1 MYKIVF
7 RFYEEYGEDFMEY
20 VGKKVVENV
29 KKEEIEKTKQNIL
42 KEFECYHVEA
52 NIYDENDKLVPFG
65 EV

>member
-7 RFYEEYGEDFMEY
+7 RFYEEYSEDCFEY
-20 VGKKVVENV
+20 VGKKTVENV
-29 KKEEIEKTKQNIL
+29 KKEEIESQKQEIL
-42 KEFECYHVEA
+42 KEFECYHVEV

>member
-7 RFYEEYGEDFMEY
+7 RFYEGYDEDCFEY
-20 VGKKVVENV
+20 VGKKTVENV
-29 KKEEIEKTKQNIL
+29 KKEEIESKKQEIL
-42 KEFECYHVEA
+42 KEFECYHVEV